1 MARATMKL
9 TSVAA
14 LSLLVTASVVGCD
27 KKPEGTA
34 NPNPKEVATAAAAAT
49 ASAAAATDGEIDPT
63 TLLAFRALPAVME
76 GKDNA
81 ITDAKVDLGR
91 ALFYDTRL
99 SAGKDVSCN
108 TCHLLSKFGVDG
120 TKVSTGH
127 KKQTGKRNSPS
138 VYNAAGHSSQFWDGR
153 AKDVEEQAKG
163 PVLNPVEMAMPDEK
177 AVVAELSKV
186 KWYGEQFK
194 KAFPDDKAPVSFDN
208 FAKAVGAFERKLV
221 TPSRWDKYLAGDKA
235 AITAEEKAG
244 FKAFTGAGC
253 PTCHAG
259 AYVGGAM
266 FQKLGLAKPWP
277 DEKDLGRFEVTK
289 EAAEKMFFKVPGLRN
304 VEKTAPYFHDGSVAT
319 LDEAIKQM
327 GRYELAREITDAEAT
342 SIATWLKTLTGEVPA
357 DLIAEA
363 KIPAEARPPAAKTK

>member
-1 MARATMKL
+1 ML
-9 TSVAA
+9 A
-14 LSLLVTASVVGCD
+14 LVVTASGLACE
-27 KKPEGTA
+27 KKPDPA
-34 NPNPKEVATAAAAAT
+34 PNPKEMAAPVV
-49 ASAAAATDGEIDPT
+49 ASAAPAAETANIDPT

-81 ITDAKVDLGR
+81 ITDEKVNLGR
-91 ALFYDTRL
+91 ALYYDTRL

-108 TCHLLSKFGVDG
+108 TCHLLGKFGVDG

-127 KKQTGKRNSPS
+127 KKQTGKRNSPT
-138 VYNAAGHSSQFWDGR
+138 VYNAAGHLMQFWDGR

-163 PVLNPVEMAMPDEK
+163 PVLNPVEMGMPDDK

-186 KWYGEQFK
+186 KWYGEAFK

-208 FAKAVGAFERKLV
+208 MAKAIGAFERKLV
-221 TPSRWDKYLAGDKA
+221 TPSRWDKYLAGDKEA
-235 AITAEEKAG
+235 LTAPEKAG
-244 FKAFTGAGC
+244 FNAFTAAGC

-266 FQKLGLAKPWP
+266 YQKLGLAKPWP

-289 EAAEKMFFKVPGLRN
+289 DGAEKMFFKVPGLRN

-319 LDEAIKQM
+319 LDEAIKRM
-327 GRYELAREITDAEAT
+327 GRYELGREIADADAT
-342 SIATWLKTLTGEVPA
+342 SIATWLKVLTGDVPA
-357 DLIAEA
+357 DLIAES
-363 KIPAEARPPAAKTK
+363 KIPAEARSPTPKAPAKP